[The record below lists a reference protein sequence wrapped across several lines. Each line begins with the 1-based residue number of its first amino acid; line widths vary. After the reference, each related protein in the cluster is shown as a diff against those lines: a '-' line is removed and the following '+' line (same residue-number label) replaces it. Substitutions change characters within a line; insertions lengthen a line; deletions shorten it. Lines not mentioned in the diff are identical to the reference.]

1 MLALELPLLFHSSI
15 LGDQTLSPS
24 APLTPI
30 KRRTHLPRY
39 QTKAPGIGNVS
50 PPGAPGSGRAAG
62 SVCARGGVVG
72 ASGRPGLQARSDAGP
87 GRLSQ
92 RPAPAGRPRPRR
104 ARLAGVKSRLR
115 RRKAAGEGRAGRAL
129 TPSSP
134 RPVRNVGPVP
144 SVWYVCINIV
154 SLRAD
159 TWCIFNFALQI
170 AASWR
175 WRSGGGP

>member
-1 MLALELPLLFHSSI
+1 MELSLLFYSSI
-15 LGDQTLSPS
+15 LGNQTLSLSLCSPHPHQALHPPPS
-24 APLTPI
+24 LANKKSRQW
-30 KRRTHLPRY
+30 KRFP
-39 QTKAPGIGNVS
+39 
-50 PPGAPGSGRAAG
+50 AG
-62 SVCARGGVVG
+62 SSPGPAALPGRVCARGGAMG
-72 ASGRPGLQARSDAGP
+72 ASGRPGLQACGDAGP
-87 GRLSQ
+87 GRRSQ

-134 RPVRNVGPVP
+134 RPARNVGPVP

-154 SLRAD
+154 SPRAD